1 MVSGLK
7 KFLDFIK
14 IEHTVFDLPFAYAGV
29 LLSGI
34 ITLKIIILVTIAGI
48 TARVSGFAMN
58 RIIDLPLD
66 RLNPRTK
73 KRALVTGE
81 ITMRQAYIILLI
93 SSSIFIISAFMLNI
107 LAGILSPLI
116 LFLFY
121 LYPKTKKIPVV
132 SHIFLGISI
141 ALIVLA
147 GYVASTAKIPYDI
160 NLYLIMIFVAFWIGG
175 FDIIYQYQD
184 YVFDKK
190 MGIKSIPVLVN
201 GKIVLPTFIFF
212 TISLIPLYIFSLK
225 SSIFLI
231 LTSIIAFL
239 LYFRLLYVYKFDVD
253 RLFKI
258 FDSPVPFILI
268 TMVILYYFH
277 IF

>member
-34 ITLKIIILVTIAGI
+34 ITWKIIILVTIAAI
-48 TARVSGFAMN
+48 TARVSGFTMN

-66 RLNPRTK
+66 RLNPRTM

-81 ITMRQAYIILLI
+81 ISMRQAYIILFL

-116 LFLFY
+116 LFLLY

-147 GYVASTAKIPYDI
+147 GYVASTAEIPYDF
-160 NLYLIMIFVAFWIGG
+160 NLYLIMIFVAFWIAG

-201 GKIVLPTFIFF
+201 GKIVLPTFIFY

-225 SSIFLI
+225 SLIFLT

>member
-34 ITLKIIILVTIAGI
+34 ITWKIIILVTIAGI
-48 TARVSGFAMN
+48 TARVSGFTMN

-66 RLNPRTK
+66 RLNPRTR

-81 ITMRQAYIILLI
+81 ISMKQAYIILLI

-121 LYPKTKKIPVV
+121 LYPKTKKIHVV

-147 GYVASTAKIPYDI
+147 GYVASTGKIPYDL
-160 NLYLIMIFVAFWIGG
+160 NLYLIMIFVAFWIAG

-190 MGIKSIPVLVN
+190 MGIKSIPVLMN
-201 GKIVLPTFIFF
+201 GKIVLPTFIFY

-253 RLFKI
+253 KLFKI